1 MDTELE
7 NKLLDKLKDS
17 SEDSEEIME
26 QLAMLYHKEGEPMK
40 AVPYLHQLITNTQDA
55 DKVAH
60 HYLSLGQSMEKM
72 ENYESAVLYYS
83 QALSVGTKDK
93 TVWYFIHN
101 NLGFC
106 LNVTGKYVE
115 AEKFCKEAI
124 NIDPFPANAYKNMGI
139 SLESQGRILEAA
151 MAYKTGWLA
160 NPFDGR
166 SYQHL
171 RSLISRHKEYEHIL
185 PRNRREFIMEQKKFV
200 ESHGG
205 TYDISSL
212 EDD

>member
-1 MDTELE
+1 MDIELE

-17 SEDSEEIME
+17 SEDSEEILW
-26 QLAMLYHKEGEPMK
+26 QLVMLYHREGEPMK

-55 DKVAH
+55 DKVALY
-60 HYLSLGQSMEKM
+60 YLSLGQSMEKA

-106 LNVTGKYVE
+106 LNVTGNYIE
-115 AEKFCKEAI
+115 AEKLCKEAI
-124 NIDPFPANAYKNMGI
+124 NIDPFPPNAYKNMGI
-139 SLESQGRILEAA
+139 SLEGQGRLLEAA
-151 MAYKTGWLA
+151 MAYKTGYVA
-160 NPFDGR
+160 NPLDQR
-166 SYQHL
+166 SFQHL
-171 RSLISRHKEYEHIL
+171 TSLISKHKGYEHIL
-185 PRNRREFIMEQKKFV
+185 PRNQHEFIMERKKFI

-205 TYDISSL
+205 TYGTSSV